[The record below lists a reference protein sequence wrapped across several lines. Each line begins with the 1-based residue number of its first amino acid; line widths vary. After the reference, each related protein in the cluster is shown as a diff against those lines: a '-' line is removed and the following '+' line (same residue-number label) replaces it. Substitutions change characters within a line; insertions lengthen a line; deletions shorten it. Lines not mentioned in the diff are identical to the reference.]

1 MSTRG
6 KITEIYD
13 LSAIEQQQDKVVAML
28 NSTIKAIN
36 EFPKAK
42 IDLGG
47 AGKTKEVIDGM
58 NKINDITSKVSNSLN
73 NTATA
78 YDELIEKGKS
88 AAQATGQS
96 STAYTENIK
105 KMVEMKKR
113 LSEVNSDLKKLT
125 EFSIS

>member
-1 MSTRG
+1 MPTRG

-58 NKINDITSKVSNSLN
+58 NKINDISSKVSNSLN
-73 NTATA
+73 NTAAA
-78 YDELIEKGKS
+78 YDEC
-88 AAQATGQS
+88 
-96 STAYTENIK
+96 
-105 KMVEMKKR
+105 
-113 LSEVNSDLKKLT
+113 
-125 EFSIS
+125 